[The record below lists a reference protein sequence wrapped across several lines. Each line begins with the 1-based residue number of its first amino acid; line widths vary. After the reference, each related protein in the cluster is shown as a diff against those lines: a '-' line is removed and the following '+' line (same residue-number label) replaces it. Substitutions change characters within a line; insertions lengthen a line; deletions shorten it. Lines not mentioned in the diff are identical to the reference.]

1 MDRRYYQRTKLNI
14 DGLFYLADRQ
24 TLPREFN
31 GTLVDISESG
41 IKVSLD
47 PLIPPEILDSITV
60 DDRLHFNSYDEYEI
74 FGQSRD
80 TVISGEVI
88 VVRKELSEGKVI
100 LGCKLS
106 PLTDDL
112 AKYISDKKV
121 CEFMK

>member
-47 PLIPPEILDSITV
+47 PLIPPEILDSITI

-100 LGCKLS
+100 LGCKLN